1 MSVLRIVFFCLL
13 SLFSLQ
19 ILAAAKAP
27 ASSDIP
33 AKAIE
38 SATGMQ
44 YVVLQA
50 AKPGAAAIKPDFFEY
65 RVTLWQKDATGKFT
79 ANESGILR
87 ANFKTIAK
95 SAPALARASLLSPVN
110 ETRRW
115 WFSLTGNS
123 TQTQIIDLTVLGNV
137 DPAPAPPDVAAVPA
151 NANKTASGLAYRVI
165 KKANA
170 GGGSPTSRS
179 VINIDYSGWTTDG
192 KLFDSSLMRG
202 EKATFPL
209 SGLISGWKEG
219 LTLMSPGD
227 TYRFWIPGYLAYDS
241 IPDANGPKG
250 MLVFDVTLYSFE

>member
-115 WFSLTGNS
+115 WFSLAGNS